1 MTKFLNDFADNKRQI
16 TDESA
21 TEFQSVFARTV
32 QLAQVGLPARPFRPE
47 RALNAAV
54 FDSMMVG
61 LASRL
66 RQGPVNRVNELTEAY
81 QSLLRAPEYVDAY
94 RRATADEEKVK
105 ARMKLAIEAFSRVP

>member
-1 MTKFLNDFADNKRQI
+1 MTNFLNEFTNNNRHINDQTTN
-16 TDESA
+16 
-21 TEFQSVFARTV
+21 EFQSLFTETV
-32 QLAQVGLPARPFRPE
+32 RLAQTGLPARPFRPE

-66 RQGPVNRVNELTEAY
+66 KKGPVTQVNALTDAY
-81 QSLLRAPEYVDAY
+81 QSLLRAPDYVDAY

-105 ARMKLAIEAFSRVP
+105 ARMRLATEAFSRVP